1 MLLTAERAN
10 LSVRF
15 IKCADG
21 VYGVLVGRLELGVHL
36 GLALKI
42 HLSEHVER
50 RLFTST
56 TSTGLLV
63 LQRAD
68 KLPSVLV
75 ATKAERL
82 AVLKA
87 GR

>member
-1 MLLTAERAN
+1 
-10 LSVRF
+10 
-15 IKCADG
+15 
-21 VYGVLVGRLELGVHL
+21 VGRLELGIHL
-36 GLALKI
+36 GLALEI

-50 RLFTST
+50 RLFTGT
-56 TSTGLLV
+56 TGTGLLV

-82 AVLKA
+82 AVLKT